1 MGGSETHMAL
11 LDWEKAFD
19 RVYHDKLFE
28 SLRRCRIPEKM
39 VKVIQ
44 SLYENPT
51 FEVEING
58 IKSTKNRQQRGIR
71 QGCPLSPYLFVIL
84 MTTLFHDVRRDGPE
98 RTDKPDGVEFTEV
111 LYADDTILLGKDIG
125 QIQQTLHKIEEHSKT
140 FGLALNKDKCIHL

>member
-1 MGGSETHMAL
+1 MHMAL

-28 SLRRCRIPEKM
+28 SFSRCRIPETM
-39 VKVIQ
+39 VRVIQ

-58 IKSTKNRQQRGIR
+58 IKSTKKRQDRGSR

-84 MTTLFHDVRRDGPE
+84 MTRLFHDVRRSGQD
-98 RTDKPDGVEFTEV
+98 RTDKPDGVEFTEA
-111 LYADDTILLGKDIG
+111 LCADDIILL
-125 QIQQTLHKIEEHSKT
+125 
-140 FGLALNKDKCIHL
+140 